1 MRLLLTGFAP
11 YGGETVNP
19 SAELLRA
26 LASAPPNG
34 VELTTLELPVRARVS
49 FELLVPAIE
58 GGGFDGWLGLGQ
70 AGGRPQLSV
79 ERLGINVLAARETER
94 GASDEERSAA
104 EEERLVEDGPAAY
117 FSQLPVV
124 RLAEHITA
132 AGAPAAVS
140 NSAGAYICNELIY
153 VVQHHLAS
161 AGRELPSGFIH
172 LPYLPQQLAGKPP
185 ATPSMALE
193 TQLLG
198 VRAAVEF
205 IRDLAATTAA
215 PVAAAAGRTGATRG

>member
-26 LASAPPNG
+26 LASEPPSG

-79 ERLGINVLAARETER
+79 ERLGINVLTARET
-94 GASDEERSAA
+94 SDEAGSADD
-104 EEERLVEDGPAAY
+104 EERLVEDGPAAY